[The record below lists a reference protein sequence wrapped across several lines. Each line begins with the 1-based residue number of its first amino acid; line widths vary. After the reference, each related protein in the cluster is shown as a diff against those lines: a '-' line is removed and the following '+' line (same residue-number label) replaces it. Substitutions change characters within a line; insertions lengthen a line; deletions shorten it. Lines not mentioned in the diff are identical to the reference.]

1 MRNIRI
7 FFKNIYKY
15 WIRLFFKAL
24 YGHISCN
31 LQNVPDPGVVIK
43 KIESKHIIDLKNN
56 NYCIYN
62 VVGGKIY
69 TDYVEN
75 VAIINKQNIVN
86 KASFQQIDGQ
96 LKTAE
101 FNCVINNGTPSFQK
115 KIDGNILSLTQ
126 GASGHKNYFHWLFD
140 ILPKIKI
147 FSEGQDLQSID
158 YFYLAK
164 LQPYQKKTLEILK
177 LDHIK
182 ILDCNKYRHII
193 GDQVFSVDHPWYQGG
208 YISEEAKNLSNWIVP
223 WINKKFLPYAEY
235 FESNEKIFLDRSE
248 SPNNHCQIENNNE
261 VIDFLNKNGFTSY
274 KVGQLSFEQQ
284 IHLFKNA
291 KIIVG
296 AHGAAFANLAFC
308 SPGTQVIEIKP
319 IHHPNYVSK
328 TIGKI
333 NDLKVKIIET
343 PKFKSYN
350 INLDIN
356 ELNKNL

>member
-15 WIRLFFKAL
+15 WIHLFFKAL

-31 LQNVPDPGVVIK
+31 LQNVLDSGVIIK
-43 KIESKHIIDLKNN
+43 KVESRHLVDSQKKN
-56 NYCIYN
+56 YYIYN
-62 VVGGKIY
+62 VVGGRIY

-75 VAIINKQNIVN
+75 VAIINKNKIIN
-86 KASFQQIDGQ
+86 KASFQQIDGE
-96 LKTAE
+96 LKTAK
-101 FNCVINNGTPSFQK
+101 FNSVINKGTPSFQK
-115 KIDGNILSLTQ
+115 KIVGNILSLTQ

-147 FSEGQDLQSID
+147 FSEGQDIQSIN

-308 SPGTQVIEIKP
+308 SPETQVIEIKP
-319 IHHPNYVSK
+319 IHHPNYASK

-343 PKFKSYN
+343 PKFKNYN
-350 INLDIN
+350 INLNIN

>member
-15 WIRLFFKAL
+15 WIRLFFNAL
-24 YGHISCN
+24 YGHISYN
-31 LQNVPDPGVVIK
+31 LHNVPDPGVIIK
-43 KIESKHIIDLKNN
+43 KVESKSLIDSKNN
-56 NYCIYN
+56 NYYIYN
-62 VVGGKIY
+62 VVNGKIY

-75 VAIINKQNIVN
+75 VAIINKQTIVN
-86 KASFQQIDGQ
+86 NASFQQIDGE

-101 FNCVINNGTPSFQK
+101 FNCVINKGTPSFQK

-147 FSEGQDLQSID
+147 FSEGKDLKFID
-158 YFYLAK
+158 YFYLAQ
-164 LQPYQKKTLEILK
+164 LQSYQKKTLEILK
-177 LDHIK
+177 LDHVK
-182 ILDCNKYRHII
+182 ILDCNKYRHIVGNQI
-193 GDQVFSVDHPWYQGG
+193 FSVDHPWYLNG
-208 YISEEAKNLSNWIVP
+208 YFSEEAKNLSSWIVP
-223 WINKKFLPYAEY
+223 WLKSEFSHHSEY
-235 FESNEKIFLDRSE
+235 FESNEKIFLDRSD
-248 SPNNHCQIENNNE
+248 STNNHCQIKNNNE
-261 VIDFLNKNGFTSY
+261 VIDFLNKKGFTSY
-274 KVGQLSFEQQ
+274 KVGELSFEKQ

-319 IHHPNYVSK
+319 MHHPNYVSK

-333 NDLKVKIIET
+333 NELKVKIIDT
-343 PKFKSYN
+343 PKFENYN

-356 ELNKNL
+356 ELNKIL

>member
-15 WIRLFFKAL
+15 LIHLFFKAL
-24 YGHISCN
+24 YGHISYN
-31 LQNVPDPGVVIK
+31 LLDVPDSSVIIK
-43 KIESKHIIDLKNN
+43 KVENEQLIDSKNN
-56 NYCIYN
+56 NYYIYN

-75 VAIINKQNIVN
+75 VAIINKHKIVN
-86 KASFQQIDGQ
+86 KASFQQINGE
-96 LKTAE
+96 LKTAG
-101 FNCVINNGTPSFQK
+101 FNCVINKGTPSFQK
-115 KIDGNILSLTQ
+115 KIAGNILSLTQ

-147 FSEGQDLQSID
+147 FSEGQDIQSID

-164 LQPYQKKTLEILK
+164 LQPYQKKTLKILK

-182 ILDCNKYRHII
+182 ILDCNKYRHIV
-193 GDQVFSVDHPWYQGG
+193 GNQVFSVDHPWYQGG
-208 YISEEAKNLSNWIVP
+208 YISEEAINLSNWIVS
-223 WINKKFLPYAEY
+223 WINKKFSPHAEY
-235 FESNEKIFLDRSE
+235 FESNDKIFLDRSE

-261 VIDFLNKNGFTSY
+261 VIDFLNNKGFTSY

-284 IHLFKNA
+284 IYLFKNA

-343 PKFKSYN
+343 PKFKNYN
-350 INLDIN
+350 ISLNIN

>member
-15 WIRLFFKAL
+15 LIRRFFKAL
-24 YGHISCN
+24 YGSISCN
-31 LQNVPDPGVVIK
+31 IQNVPDPDVIIK
-43 KIESKHIIDLKNN
+43 KIESEYLINSNN
-56 NYCIYN
+56 NSYHIYS

-75 VAIINKQNIVN
+75 VAIINKQKIINE
-86 KASFQQIDGQ
+86 ASFQQVDGEF
-96 LKTAE
+96 KNAK
-101 FNCVINNGTPSFQK
+101 FNCVINKGTPSFQK
-115 KIDGNILSLTQ
+115 KITGNILSLTQ

-147 FSEGQDLQSID
+147 FSEGQDLRSID
-158 YFYLAK
+158 YFYLAQ

-182 ILDCNKYRHII
+182 ILDCNKYRHITGSQI
-193 GDQVFSVDHPWYQGG
+193 FSVDHPWYQKG
-208 YISEEAKNLSNWIVP
+208 YISEEAKNLSSWIIP
-223 WINKKFLPYAEY
+223 WIKKKFLHHSEY

-248 SPNNHCQIENNNE
+248 SSNNHCQIKNNNE
-261 VIDFLNKNGFTSY
+261 VIEFLKKKGFTSY
-274 KVGQLSFEQQ
+274 KVGQLSFKQQ

-291 KIIVG
+291 KVIVG

-319 IHHPNYVSK
+319 IHHPNYVTK
-328 TIGKI
+328 TIGRF

-343 PKFKSYN
+343 PKYENYN

>member
-15 WIRLFFKAL
+15 WIRSFFKVL
-24 YGHISCN
+24 YGHISYN
-31 LQNVPDPGVVIK
+31 IENIPDPNLIIK
-43 KIESKHIIDLKNN
+43 KVKNKYLINSKNN
-56 NYCIYN
+56 NYHIYN

-75 VAIINKQNIVN
+75 VAIINKQKIVN
-86 KASFQQIDGQ
+86 EASFQQIDGK
-96 LKTAE
+96 LKNAE
-101 FNCVINNGTPSFQK
+101 FNCVINKGTPSFQK
-115 KIDGNILSLTQ
+115 KINGNILSLTQ

-147 FSEGQDLQSID
+147 FSEKHDMQSID
-158 YFYLAK
+158 FFYLAQ
-164 LQPYQKKTLEILK
+164 LQPYQKRTLEILK

-182 ILDCNKYRHII
+182 ILDCNKYRHVVGNQI
-193 GDQVFSVDHPWYQGG
+193 FSVDHPWYLNG
-208 YISEEAKNLSNWIVP
+208 YISEEAKNLSSWIVP
-223 WINKKFLPYAEY
+223 WVKEKFLHHSEH
-235 FESNEKIFLDRSE
+235 FKSNEKIFLDRSE
-248 SPNNHCQIENNNE
+248 SPNNHCQIENNIE
-261 VIDFLNKNGFTSY
+261 VIKFLNKKGFTSY

-291 KIIVG
+291 KVIVG

-308 SPGTQVIEIKP
+308 SSGTQVIEIKP

-333 NDLKVKIIET
+333 NNLKVKIIET
-343 PKFKSYN
+343 PKYENYN